1 MINLAVIPARGG
13 SKGLK
18 NKNILPLS
26 GKPLISYTIECAKQ
40 SIHVNHTIVSTD
52 SLEIAEISRKN
63 EAEVPFIR
71 PAEFS
76 SDTAS
81 SIDVLIH
88 AVKEF
93 EKGTGK
99 RVANV
104 ILLQPTSPLR
114 TTAQLNQAIELY
126 LSNKQTP
133 VVSVCESESHP
144 YYLRKISGN
153 SLVPYDDTVNKHLR
167 RQDLE
172 TVYQLNGAIYITS
185 RDFLIEHG
193 LIYKDKVI
201 PYVMSK
207 QTSIDI
213 DDKYDFLTAEAILK
227 EMITGDERFV

>member
-1 MINLAVIPARGG
+1 MINLAIIPARGG
-13 SKGLK
+13 SKGLR
-18 NKNILPLS
+18 NKNILPLA
-26 GKPLISYTIECAKQ
+26 GKPLISYTIECAQQ
-40 SIHVNHTIVSTD
+40 STLVDHTLVSTD
-52 SLEIAEISRKN
+52 SLEIAEVSRKSG
-63 EAEVPFIR
+63 AEVPFIR
-71 PAEFS
+71 PAELS

-88 AVKEF
+88 AVKKF
-93 EKGTGK
+93 EEETGK

-126 LSNKQTP
+126 LANEQTP

-153 SLVPYDDTVNKHLR
+153 NLVPYDDTANNHLR

-193 LIYKDKVI
+193 LIYKDRVI
-201 PYVMSK
+201 PYVMHK
-207 QTSIDI
+207 EASIDI

-227 EMITGDERFV
+227 EMNTGDERFV

>member
-1 MINLAVIPARGG
+1 MINLAIIPARGG

-52 SLEIAEISRKN
+52 SLEIAKVSQDS

-71 PAEFS
+71 PAELS

-81 SIDVLIH
+81 SVDVLIH

-93 EKGTGK
+93 EKETGK
-99 RVANV
+99 KVSNV

-126 LSNKQTP
+126 LANEQTP

-153 SLVPYDDTVNKHLR
+153 QLVPYDGTTNNHLR

-172 TVYQLNGAIYITS
+172 PVYQLNGAIYITS

-201 PYVMSK
+201 PYIMSK

-213 DDKYDFLTAEAILK
+213 DDKFDFLTAEAILK
-227 EMITGDERFV
+227 EMNTGDERFV